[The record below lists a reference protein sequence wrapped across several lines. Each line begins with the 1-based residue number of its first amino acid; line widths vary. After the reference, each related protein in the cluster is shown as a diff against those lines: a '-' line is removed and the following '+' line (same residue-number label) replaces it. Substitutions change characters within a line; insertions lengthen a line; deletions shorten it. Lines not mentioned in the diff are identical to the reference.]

1 MTSPQV
7 GLSREARFPAFS
19 NIVSSMHGICL
30 NHAGAANEDCGCR
43 KIAASAAGRHMLEAV
58 LSRSEII
65 ATIGRKGTNVEE
77 WRRYM

>member
-7 GLSREARFPAFS
+7 GLSREARLPAFS
-19 NIVSSMHGICL
+19 DIVSSMHRTCP

-43 KIAASAAGRHMLEAV
+43 KMSASAGRRHMLEAV
-58 LSRSEII
+58 LFRSEII
-65 ATIGRKGTNVEE
+65 ATIGRKGTKAEL